1 MECPLPDY
9 SQVSKDVLE
18 IPKKYKRLIIVGASP
33 KPDRPSYI
41 VMKYLLKQ
49 GFEIIPV
56 NPAYEEVLGVKTVK
70 DVSEVSEDFNPEVV
84 IIFRKSSE
92 VLPVVEKALKL
103 TPKVIWL
110 QEGIV
115 NEEAKELAEKAG
127 VKFVMNLCFKKV
139 HALSKLNQG

>member
-1 MECPLPDY
+1 MMECPLPDY
-9 SQVSKDVLE
+9 SQVPQEVLE

-41 VMKYLLKQ
+41 VMDYLLKQ
-49 GFEIIPV
+49 GFEVIPV
-56 NPAYEEVLGVKTVK
+56 NPAYEEILGVNTVK
-70 DVSEVSEDFNPEVV
+70 DLSEVPKDFNPDVV
-84 IIFRKSSE
+84 IIFRKPSE
-92 VLPVVEKALKL
+92 VLPIVEKALALK
-103 TPKVIWL
+103 PKVIWL

-139 HALSKLNQG
+139 HALGKLS

>member
-1 MECPLPDY
+1 MECQLPDY
-9 SQVSKDVLE
+9 SQVPQDVLE
-18 IPKKYKRLIIVGASP
+18 IPKKYKRLVIVGASP

-41 VMKYLLKQ
+41 VMEYLLNQ

-56 NPAYEEVLGVKTVK
+56 NPAYGEILGVKAVK
-70 DVSEVSEDFNPEVV
+70 DVSEIPENFTPEVV
-84 IIFRKSSE
+84 IIFRKPTE

-103 TPKVIWL
+103 KPKVIWL

-139 HALSKLNQG
+139 HALSMHSQS

>member
-1 MECPLPDY
+1 MMECPLPDY
-9 SQVSKDVLE
+9 SQVPPEVLE

-41 VMKYLLKQ
+41 VMDYLLKQ
-49 GFEIIPV
+49 GFEVIPV
-56 NPAYEEVLGVKTVK
+56 NPAHDEILGVKTIK
-70 DVSEVSEDFNPEVV
+70 DLSEVPKDFNPDVV
-84 IIFRKSSE
+84 IIFRKPSE
-92 VLPVVEKALKL
+92 VLPIVEKALALK
-103 TPKVIWL
+103 PKVIWL

-139 HALSKLNQG
+139 HALGKHS

>member
-1 MECPLPDY
+1 MMECPLPDY
-9 SQVSKDVLE
+9 SQVPQEVLE

-41 VMKYLLKQ
+41 VMDYLLKQ

-56 NPAYEEVLGVKTVK
+56 NPAYEEILGVNTVK
-70 DVSEVSEDFNPEVV
+70 DLSEVPKDFNPDVV
-84 IIFRKSSE
+84 IIFRKPSE
-92 VLPVVEKALKL
+92 VLPIVEKALALK
-103 TPKVIWL
+103 PKVIWL

-139 HALSKLNQG
+139 HALGKLS